1 MASFLLLVVFLLF
14 GSFSARAQAG
24 YSPPGARTATGRL
37 KTKVDRL
44 SSLVET
50 LLSQQSDLTARV
62 DSLSAQLSEERD
74 KNRELA
80 LNLTQA
86 LHKLDSMTS
95 TLYEHDSVIKQRLQD
110 GLLHWA
116 GEAIRAPEGTT
127 CLNTTTPPITALP
140 TSSARILGCAC
151 ENVVLLKESV
161 FHTFENLHVSY
172 FTTFQCAC
180 ENPVPVTE
188 GTSPTEPTGPV
199 IEGDCAE
206 YYSSGRTTSGVYRI
220 GLLPGHV
227 EAYCDMDTAVHC
239 STTFL
244 QLGGTAVPCTD
255 SVSCPGMWR
264 RTVTWTPQV
273 TLQYDVPAARWR
285 SSTMFPQLGGAAV
298 ALQYHVPT
306 ARWRCTGRKAVPNVT
321 KLLTPSPSPSRGS
334 WTLIQ
339 RRQDGSVPFNRT
351 WEEYKHGFGNKSGE
365 YWLGN
370 ENIHLLT
377 NQRNYT
383 LRVELEDWDGWILYA
398 EYTSFWLSGESDQYR
413 IHMSGY
419 WGTDRDAMKLN
430 NEQMFSTVDRDNDE
444 DREYDCSR
452 ERGQGGWWFASC
464 GYTYLNGRY
473 LGNCGDS
480 CPWLQGIIWGSWKGY
495 FYSLKS
501 GSMKIRPTEEV
512 STTKP
517 QPSVPPP
524 ATETDD
530 PTIEGDCAEY
540 YSSGRTTSGV
550 YRIGL
555 LPGHVE
561 AYCDMDTAEGG
572 WTVIQ
577 RRVDGS
583 VPFNRTW
590 EEYKRGF
597 GNKSGEYWL
606 GNENIHLL
614 TNQKDYRLRIDM
626 QDWDNQTRYAEYSTF
641 RVLGEYG
648 DQYRL
653 HVSGYNGT
661 AGDSMTR
668 YFSNDGMRFSTVD
681 RDNDLNSGHCCQRR
695 GQGGW
700 WFGNCGNSFLN
711 GRYLVSC
718 GRSCEVWQG
727 VIWHSFTG
735 SRGSLKSV
743 SMKIRPY

>member
-95 TLYEHDSVIKQRLQD
+95 TLYEHDTVIKQRLQ
-110 GLLHWA
+110 
-116 GEAIRAPEGTT
+116 
-127 CLNTTTPPITALP
+127 
-140 TSSARILGCAC
+140 CAC
-151 ENVVLLKESV
+151 EKLI
-161 FHTFENLHVSY
+161 
-172 FTTFQCAC
+172 
-180 ENPVPVTE
+180 PVTE
-188 GTSPTEPTGPV
+188 ETSPTESTGPV

-227 EAYCDMDTAVHC
+227 DAYCDMDTA
-239 STTFL
+239 
-244 QLGGTAVPCTD
+244 G
-255 SVSCPGMWR
+255 
-264 RTVTWTPQV
+264 
-273 TLQYDVPAARWR
+273 
-285 SSTMFPQLGGAAV
+285 
-298 ALQYHVPT
+298 
-306 ARWRCTGRKAVPNVT
+306 
-321 KLLTPSPSPSRGS
+321 GS

-419 WGTDRDAMKLN
+419 WGTDRNAMKLN

-444 DREYDCSR
+444 DREYDCSQ

-517 QPSVPPP
+517 RPSVPP
-524 ATETDD
+524 ADTETDD

-550 YRIGL
+550 YRISL

-614 TNQKDYRLRIDM
+614 TNQKNYRLRIDM

-661 AGDSMTR
+661 AGDCMTR

-735 SRGSLKSV
+735 SRESLKSV